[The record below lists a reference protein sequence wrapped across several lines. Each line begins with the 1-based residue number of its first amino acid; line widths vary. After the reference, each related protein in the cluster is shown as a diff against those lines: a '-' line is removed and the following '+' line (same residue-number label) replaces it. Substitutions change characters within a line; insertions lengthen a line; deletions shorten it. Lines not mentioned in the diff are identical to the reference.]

1 MRGFRLALVIALLSA
16 GFAGCKLKEPDSGVI
31 PAPADVAAPPA
42 NAITTASG
50 LTYKVLTVG
59 LGNSRPTLKST
70 VKVHYT
76 GWTIDGKMFE
86 TSTGGDPATFKLT
99 DVIPGWIEV
108 LQLMVAGQKSRVWIP
123 GKLAYDNDPRP
134 DVPKGMLV
142 FDLELIDV
150 R

>member
-1 MRGFRLALVIALLSA
+1 
-16 GFAGCKLKEPDSGVI
+16 
-31 PAPADVAAPPA
+31 
-42 NAITTASG
+42 
-50 LTYKVLTVG
+50 
-59 LGNSRPTLKST
+59 